1 MTTGA
6 PEAKVQPFLLKTLL
20 TKAPTTMIDSDNN
33 DDDKTI
39 NIKVKTVIVRQKKKV
54 LTSVLF

>member
-1 MTTGA
+1 
-6 PEAKVQPFLLKTLL
+6 
-20 TKAPTTMIDSDNN
+20 MIDSDNN

-54 LTSVLF
+54 LTSVLFQFNFMLIFKKNFFKF